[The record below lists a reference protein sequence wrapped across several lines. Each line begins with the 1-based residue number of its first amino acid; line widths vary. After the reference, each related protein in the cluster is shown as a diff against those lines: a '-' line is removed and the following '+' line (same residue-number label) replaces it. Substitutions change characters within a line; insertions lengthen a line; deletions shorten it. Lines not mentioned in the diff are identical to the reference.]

1 MKNKILIKWFL
12 LLAIFCMLPLSNG
25 LAQAHHWY
33 GAATY
38 QVSFP
43 LGDTKDFI
51 SDPSWRGFGLDFR
64 YTLEKNISVGF
75 VTGWNI
81 FYEQVNE
88 TQQLNTNPPGAITAL
103 SNRYVNFVPV
113 MLNAHYYMGEKGQY
127 RPYIGLC
134 AGGYYVDQEL
144 QIGIADVTTDSWEWG
159 IAPELGV
166 IIPVQ
171 RDLGLIIAAKYNFL
185 FTEEDVFSGTQ
196 LDRSITN
203 SYWGIQV
210 GVVWQSY

>member
-1 MKNKILIKWFL
+1 MKNRILLKWFL
-12 LLAIFCMLPLSNG
+12 LLAIFSLFPLASSV
-25 LAQAHHWY
+25 AQVGHWY

-43 LGDTKDFI
+43 TGDTKDFI

-64 YTLEKNISVGF
+64 YAVKKEMTVGF

-81 FYEQVNE
+81 FYEQVQGTTQLE
-88 TQQLNTNPPGAITAL
+88 TKPPGAITAL
-103 SNRYVNFVPV
+103 TNRYINFVPV
-113 MLNAHYYMGEKGQY
+113 MLNAHYYMGERGKY

-134 AGGYYVDQEL
+134 AGGYYVSQEF

-166 IIPVQ
+166 VIPVD
-171 RDLGLIIAAKYNFL
+171 RTWGILIAGKYNFL
-185 FTEEDVFSGTQ
+185 FTKETVFSGTQ
-196 LDRSITN
+196 LEKEIQN
-203 SYWGIQV
+203 GYWGIQV
-210 GVVWQSY
+210 GVAWQSY